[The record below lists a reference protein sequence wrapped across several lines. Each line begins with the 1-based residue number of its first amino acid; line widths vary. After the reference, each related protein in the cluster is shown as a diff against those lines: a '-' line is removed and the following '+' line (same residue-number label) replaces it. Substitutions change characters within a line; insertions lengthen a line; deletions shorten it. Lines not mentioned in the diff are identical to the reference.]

1 MATVPDRR
9 VDAALDL
16 HRRGDLR
23 GAMRMYREVLEASP
37 NEPRALHFMGLAMLQ
52 SGKPDMAEQFLQ
64 LALSAAP
71 DNINALADL
80 AAARYRSGRTAEA
93 IKLFRRV
100 LEAEPSHVDALRNL
114 GSALCAQQRF
124 EEAVPI
130 LQRLTDVHPGSSRDL
145 QDLARAQQR
154 SGLIEQ
160 AIASY
165 KRALDL
171 APDDVALRI
180 GLGEACETAGN
191 RKLAWLHYLAA
202 LRRDPDSPGALSK
215 LLRLPDGD
223 PGPETVERAA
233 RLAEAPRASTAAR
246 AMLHAALAYHLDRRG
261 RHDDAFTHLEQ
272 GKRLLRGRSPYEIG
286 DYSRSV
292 DRLISVFSREH
303 FERVADHGIASG
315 TPLFIVGMPRSGTT
329 MVEQI
334 LSSHPLV
341 AGGGELS
348 MILTLAARVGG
359 LAAGGAAYP
368 DGCRGLDA
376 AATRGLAQAYL
387 DRLAQVSTTHRHV
400 TDKLPFNFIH
410 LGFIATLFPQ
420 ARVIHCVRDP
430 LDTCLSCY
438 FTEFSSQVRFTDDL
452 DTLGRYYLDYRR
464 LMDHWHRVLPGR
476 ILDVRYESVV
486 TEPGREIRRLL
497 DFCGLGWHDA
507 CLDFHETA
515 RAIQTPSRWQVRQP
529 VHARSVGRWRHY
541 ERRLRP
547 LAEMLGP

>member
-1 MATVPDRR
+1 MTSAPDRR
-9 VDAALDL
+9 VDTALDL

-23 GAMRMYREVLEASP
+23 GAMRMYREVLEGSP
-37 NEPRALHFMGLAMLQ
+37 KEPRALHFMGLAMLQ

-64 LALSAAP
+64 LALNVAP
-71 DNINALADL
+71 DNVNALADL
-80 AAARYRSGRTAEA
+80 AAARYRSGRTVEA

-100 LEAEPSHVDALRNL
+100 LEVQPAHVDALRNL
-114 GSALCAQQRF
+114 GSALSDQQRF
-124 EEAVPI
+124 EEAVPV

-165 KRALDL
+165 KRALEL

-180 GLGEACETAGN
+180 GLGEACETAGS
-191 RKLAWLHYLAA
+191 RKQALLHYLAA

-215 LLRLPDGD
+215 LLRLPDAEVS
-223 PGPETVERAA
+223 PEVAERAA
-233 RLAEAPRASTAAR
+233 RLAEEPRARPAAR
-246 AMLHAALAYHLDRRG
+246 AMLHAALAHHLDKQG
-261 RHDDAFTHLEQ
+261 RHDEAFAHLEQ
-272 GKRLLRGRSPYEIG
+272 GKRQVRGRSPYQRGE
-286 DYSRSV
+286 YAQSV
-292 DRLISVFSREH
+292 DRLMSVFTREH

-329 MVEQI
+329 MMEQI

-348 MILTLAARVGG
+348 MILTLASRVGG
-359 LAAGGAAYP
+359 LAASGAAYP
-368 DGCRGLDA
+368 DGCHGLEA
-376 AATRGLAQAYL
+376 SATRGLAQAYL
-387 DRLAQVSTTHRHV
+387 DRLAQVSTAHRHV

-420 ARVIHCVRDP
+420 ARIVHCVRDP

-464 LMDHWHRVLPGR
+464 LMEHWHRVLPGR
-476 ILDVRYESVV
+476 ILDVCYESVV
-486 TEPGREIRRLL
+486 TEPEREIRRLL
-497 DFCGLGWHDA
+497 DYCGLEWHDG
-507 CLDFHETA
+507 CLGFHETA
-515 RAIQTPSRWQVRQP
+515 RDIQTPSRWQVRQP

-541 ERRLRP
+541 ERQLEP
-547 LAEMLGP
+547 LAKLLGT